1 MQLST
6 KGKSGAGDVNS
17 VFCAL
22 GGDPSSKG
30 STVSAEHVQDLLA
43 REFEV
48 RAPGHRRRR
57 REARTTA
64 RNTAREPPQRSPP
77 LNWAAQRA
85 ALRGMLS
92 FAHRT
97 H

>member
-17 VFCAL
+17 VFCAM

-48 RAPGHRRRR
+48 RARRMR
-57 REARTTA
+57 
-64 RNTAREPPQRSPP
+64 RSPRGP
-77 LNWAAQRA
+77 RHSRA
-85 ALRGMLS
+85 LCEAWWGGERD
-92 FAHRT
+92 AHGPDT
-97 H
+97 